1 MTKKQGVGYFETLFS
16 AVEMSTMAKTLKQFA
31 LEHPVTETSGEGEVL
46 NNFISTLIKML
57 ELSEFEKIAPQ
68 LFCYPT
74 SYKKCLEVRAIKPSE
89 EVLNYL
95 KNNIEVLLQEKVE
108 VVK

>member
-1 MTKKQGVGYFETLFS
+1 MIKKQGVGYFETLFS

-31 LEHPVTETSGEGEVL
+31 LEHQVTETSGEGEVL

-57 ELSEFEKIAPQ
+57 ELSEFEQIAPQ

-74 SYKKCLEVRAIKPSE
+74 NYKECLEVRTIKPSE
-89 EVLNYL
+89 EVLSYL
-95 KNNIEVLLQEKVE
+95 KNNIEVLLQKKVE
-108 VVK
+108 VM